1 MNRAHVTA
9 RRPADVAREVERLM
23 RAGCREFVLQSVD
36 AGRTLDLERL
46 GAARYAAG
54 LQSVVVL
61 EAAPAPEPSPVPEAA
76 AR

>member
-1 MNRAHVTA
+1 VSGARVTA
-9 RRPADVAREVERLM
+9 RRPADVAREIEALVA
-23 RAGCREFVLQSVD
+23 AGYSEFVLLRVD
-36 AGRTLDLERL
+36 SGGTFDLERL

-61 EAAPAPEPSPVPEAA
+61 EAAPAPESSPVPEAA